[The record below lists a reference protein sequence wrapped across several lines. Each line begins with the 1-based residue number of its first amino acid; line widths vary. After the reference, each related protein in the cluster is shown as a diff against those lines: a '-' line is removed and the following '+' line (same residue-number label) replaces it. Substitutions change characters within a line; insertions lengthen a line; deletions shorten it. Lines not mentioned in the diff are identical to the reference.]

1 MIIFKTV
8 ITILISLLLFI
19 GFAIVIPL
27 LCAGLCRI
35 CLGIFEWI
43 EKMIYRRNKHYI
55 DQWEHIEPVELDW
68 RNK

>member
-1 MIIFKTV
+1 MIMFLKTIV
-8 ITILISLLLFI
+8 TILISLLLFI

-43 EKMIYRRNKHYI
+43 EKMIHK
-55 DQWEHIEPVELDW
+55 EE
-68 RNK
+68 